1 MGKAMSKQ
9 ELTSKTKDFAPENKK
24 EIKKDDAEE
33 KIIDEKETKKD
44 VKKKVERAK
53 KEEAVVNAKN
63 LPISTLFSIALCNF
77 IRGKTI
83 EKALAD
89 LDDVLTKKKAVPIK
103 GEYAHK
109 KGKGMSSGKY
119 PKNASEQFI
128 ILIKSLRAN
137 SNYNGVENPI
147 IIEAIANKASEP
159 YGKFGRVRKKRTHVK
174 LVAREKLEME
184 K

>member
-1 MGKAMSKQ
+1 M
-9 ELTSKTKDFAPENKK
+9 
-24 EIKKDDAEE
+24 
-33 KIIDEKETKKD
+33 
-44 VKKKVERAK
+44 
-53 KEEAVVNAKN
+53 
-63 LPISTLFSIALCNF
+63 PISTLFSIAICNF

-109 KGKGMSSGKY
+109 RGKGMSSGKY

-128 ILIKSLRAN
+128 ILLKSLRAN
-137 SNYNGVENPI
+137 SNYNSVENPI

-174 LVAREKLEME
+174 LIAREK